1 MAVTLSSANIWSL
14 WSGHGGQGAARFS
27 RRRCRWLAGRHSLW
41 PRWFPAPRLMTRRQ
55 QPTTAATATWRA
67 STAVASASGRPPR
80 AMLWSPTDKPPFPQ
94 NGAFTG

>member
-1 MAVTLSSANIWSL
+1 MAVTLSSTNLWSL
-14 WSGHGGQGAARFS
+14 WSGDGGQAAARFFAAAVPVA
-27 RRRCRWLAGRHSLW
+27 CWAPLFAAPLV
-41 PRWFPAPRLMTRRQ
+41 PAPRLMTRRQ